1 MLELKAEPMLNGDFD
16 ALFKLEHM
24 LKDMRHCIR
33 EAEALGLELPLAR
46 TAEKLY
52 AAAAD
57 GGHGGDDFAAVVT
70 AVK

>member
-33 EAEALGLELPLAR
+33 EAEALGLEAGEDRREALR
-46 TAEKLY
+46 
-52 AAAAD
+52 
-57 GGHGGDDFAAVVT
+57 GGRGRRPRGDDFAAVVT
-70 AVK
+70 A